1 MFVRRYEAQWHYVP
15 CEQMAQ
21 LPFQPDGGKKVQRS
35 SVATMQHASMQHA
48 NLRACSQQRATH
60 TRAGMLPR
68 RYAAAMAMSS
78 GMQFGSETADF
89 AE

>member
-21 LPFQPDGGKKVQRS
+21 LPFQPDGGQKVQRS
-35 SVATMQHASMQHA
+35 SVATMQHATMQHA

-60 TRAGMLPR
+60 TRVGMLPR
-68 RYAAAMAMSS
+68 RYAAAMAMSF
-78 GMQFGSETADF
+78 GMQFGSEAADF